1 MEMASSLSTYLF
13 FRFLQA
19 IVTFFGAMILFFL
32 IVRLLPGD
40 PARLLAGPEASEE
53 DVVRIREALGL
64 NKPIYEQLI
73 SYLTSIM
80 RGDLGISIKYGTP
93 VLNEILARLPYTIA
107 LALVAE
113 AIAVAIAI
121 PLGVLAALKPRS
133 ILAYAASLLG
143 ILGTSLPVFWVGLM
157 LIFIFAVELKVL
169 PSSGAE
175 SPKHIV
181 LPALTLAFFL
191 TGNLTRMTRAAVLEA
206 LSSNHVLTALAKG
219 LPFSKVLLRHVLR
232 VSLIPILTI
241 ISLQLGALLGG
252 AIITE
257 TVFAWPGIGSLLVD
271 SLFFRDYVL
280 AQGIIMF
287 IVGVFILLNLVTDI
301 AYALVDPRV
310 REVLWR
316 VR

>member
-1 MEMASSLSTYLF
+1 MVSSLSTYLF
-13 FRFLQA
+13 YRFLQA
-19 IVTFFGAMILFFL
+19 IVTFFGAMILFFF
-32 IVRLLPGD
+32 IVRILPGD
-40 PARLLAGPEASEE
+40 PARILAGPEASEE
-53 DVVRIREALGL
+53 DVAKIREALGL
-64 NKPIYEQLI
+64 NKPIYEQFFI
-73 SYLTSIM
+73 YLTSIL
-80 RGDLGISIKYGTP
+80 RGDLGTSIKYGTP
-93 VLNEILARLPYTIA
+93 VVNEILARLPYTIA

-113 AIAVAIAI
+113 AIAVIIAI

-133 ILAYAASLLG
+133 MLSYIASLLS

-157 LIFIFAVELKVL
+157 LIFIFAVELRLL
-169 PSSGAE
+169 PSSGAD
-175 SPKHIV
+175 SPKHII

-191 TGNLTRMTRAAVLEA
+191 TGNLARMTKAAVLEA
-206 LSSNHVLTALAKG
+206 LSSNHVVTAIAKG
-219 LPFSKVLLRHVLR
+219 LPFSKILVRHVLR

-271 SLFFRDYVL
+271 SLFYRDYVL

-287 IVGVFILLNLVTDI
+287 IVGVFILLNLLTDI
-301 AYALVDPRV
+301 AYALVDPRI
-310 REVLWR
+310 RDVLWR

>member
-1 MEMASSLSTYLF
+1 VSSLSTYLF
-13 FRFLQA
+13 YRFLQA
-19 IVTFFGAMILFFL
+19 IVTFFGAMILFFF
-32 IVRLLPGD
+32 IVRILPGD
-40 PARLLAGPEASEE
+40 PARILAGPEASEE
-53 DVVRIREALGL
+53 DVAKIREALGL
-64 NKPIYEQLI
+64 NKPIYEQFFI
-73 SYLTSIM
+73 YLTSIL
-80 RGDLGISIKYGTP
+80 RGDLGTSIKYGTP
-93 VLNEILARLPYTIA
+93 VVNEILARLPYTIA

-113 AIAVAIAI
+113 AIAVIIAI

-133 ILAYAASLLG
+133 MLSYIASLLS

-157 LIFIFAVELKVL
+157 LIFIFAVELRLL
-169 PSSGAE
+169 PSSGAD
-175 SPKHIV
+175 SPKHII

-191 TGNLTRMTRAAVLEA
+191 TGNLARMTKAAVLEA
-206 LSSNHVLTALAKG
+206 LSSNHVVTAIAKG
-219 LPFSKVLLRHVLR
+219 LPFSKILVRHVLR

-271 SLFFRDYVL
+271 SLFYRDYVL

-287 IVGVFILLNLVTDI
+287 IVGVFILLNLLTDI
-301 AYALVDPRV
+301 AYALVDPRI
-310 REVLWR
+310 RDVLWR

>member
-1 MEMASSLSTYLF
+1 MVSSLSTYLF
-13 FRFLQA
+13 YRFLQA
-19 IVTFFGAMILFFL
+19 IVTFFGAMILFFF
-32 IVRLLPGD
+32 IVRILPGD
-40 PARLLAGPEASEE
+40 PARVLAGPEASEE
-53 DVVRIREALGL
+53 DVARIREALGL
-64 NKPIYEQLI
+64 NKPIYEQLFI
-73 SYLTSIM
+73 YLTSIL
-80 RGDLGISIKYGTP
+80 RGDLGTSIKYGTP
-93 VLNEILARLPYTIA
+93 VVNEILARLPYTIA

-113 AIAVAIAI
+113 AIAVSIAV

-133 ILAYAASLLG
+133 MLSYIASLLS

-157 LIFIFAVELKVL
+157 LIFIFAVELRLL
-169 PSSGAE
+169 PSSGAD
-175 SPKHIV
+175 SLKHII

-191 TGNLTRMTRAAVLEA
+191 TGNLARMTKAAVLEA
-206 LSSNHVLTALAKG
+206 LSSNHVVTAIAKG
-219 LPFSKVLLRHVLR
+219 LPFSKILVRHVLR

-271 SLFFRDYVL
+271 SLFYRDYVL

-287 IVGVFILLNLVTDI
+287 IVGVFILLNLLTDI
-301 AYALVDPRV
+301 TYALVDPRI
-310 REVLWR
+310 RDVLWR

>member
-1 MEMASSLSTYLF
+1 
-13 FRFLQA
+13 
-19 IVTFFGAMILFFL
+19 MILFFL

-53 DVVRIREALGL
+53 DVARIREALGL

-257 TVFAWPGIGSLLVD
+257 TIFAWPGIGSLLVD
-271 SLFFRDYVL
+271 SLFIRDYVL

-301 AYALVDPRV
+301 AYALVDPRI

>member
-133 ILAYAASLLG
+133 ILAYVVSILG

-316 VR
+316 AR

>member
-1 MEMASSLSTYLF
+1 MASSLSTYLF

-53 DVVRIREALGL
+53 DVARIREALGL

-143 ILGTSLPVFWVGLM
+143 VLGTSLPVFWVGLM

-257 TVFAWPGIGSLLVD
+257 TIFAWPGIGSLLVD
-271 SLFFRDYVL
+271 SLFIRDYVL

>member
-1 MEMASSLSTYLF
+1 MVSSLSTYLF
-13 FRFLQA
+13 YRFLQA
-19 IVTFFGAMILFFL
+19 IVTFFGAMILFFF
-32 IVRLLPGD
+32 IVRILPGD
-40 PARLLAGPEASEE
+40 PARILAGPEASEE
-53 DVVRIREALGL
+53 DVARIREALGL
-64 NKPIYEQLI
+64 NKPIYEQLFI
-73 SYLTSIM
+73 YLTSIL
-80 RGDLGISIKYGTP
+80 RGDLGTSIKYGTP
-93 VLNEILARLPYTIA
+93 VVNEILARLPYTIA

-113 AIAVAIAI
+113 AIAVSIAV

-133 ILAYAASLLG
+133 MLSYIASLLS

-157 LIFIFAVELKVL
+157 LIFIFAVELRLL
-169 PSSGAE
+169 PSSGAD
-175 SPKHIV
+175 SPKHII

-191 TGNLTRMTRAAVLEA
+191 TGNLARMTKAAVLEA
-206 LSSNHVLTALAKG
+206 LSSNHVVTAIAKG
-219 LPFSKVLLRHVLR
+219 LPFSKILVRHVLR

-271 SLFFRDYVL
+271 SLFYRDYVL

-287 IVGVFILLNLVTDI
+287 IVGVFIVLNLLTDI
-301 AYALVDPRV
+301 AYALVDPRI
-310 REVLWR
+310 RDVLWR

>member
-53 DVVRIREALGL
+53 DVAKIREALGL

-257 TVFAWPGIGSLLVD
+257 TIFAWPGIGSLLVD

>member
-1 MEMASSLSTYLF
+1 
-13 FRFLQA
+13 
-19 IVTFFGAMILFFL
+19 MILFFL

-53 DVVRIREALGL
+53 DVARIREALGL

-257 TVFAWPGIGSLLVD
+257 TIFAWPGIGSLLVD

-301 AYALVDPRV
+301 AYALVDPRI

>member
-1 MEMASSLSTYLF
+1 MASSLSTYLF

-53 DVVRIREALGL
+53 DVARIREALGL

-257 TVFAWPGIGSLLVD
+257 TIFAWPGIGSLLVD

-301 AYALVDPRV
+301 AYALVDPRI

>member
-1 MEMASSLSTYLF
+1 MVSSLSTYLF
-13 FRFLQA
+13 YRFLQA
-19 IVTFFGAMILFFL
+19 IVTFFGAMILFFF
-32 IVRLLPGD
+32 IVRILPGD
-40 PARLLAGPEASEE
+40 PARILAGPEASEE
-53 DVVRIREALGL
+53 DVAKIREALGL
-64 NKPIYEQLI
+64 NKPIYEQFFI
-73 SYLTSIM
+73 YLTSIL
-80 RGDLGISIKYGTP
+80 RGDLGTSIKYGTP
-93 VLNEILARLPYTIA
+93 VVNEILARLPYTIA

-113 AIAVAIAI
+113 AIAVIIAV

-133 ILAYAASLLG
+133 MLSYIASLLS

-157 LIFIFAVELKVL
+157 LIFIFAVERRLL
-169 PSSGAE
+169 PSSGAD
-175 SPKHIV
+175 SPKHII

-191 TGNLTRMTRAAVLEA
+191 TGNLARMTKAAVLEA
-206 LSSNHVLTALAKG
+206 LSSNHVITAIAKG
-219 LPFSKVLLRHVLR
+219 LPFSKILVRHVLR

-271 SLFFRDYVL
+271 SLFYRDYVL

-287 IVGVFILLNLVTDI
+287 IVGVFILLNLLTDI
-301 AYALVDPRV
+301 AYALVDPRI
-310 REVLWR
+310 RDVLWR

>member
-1 MEMASSLSTYLF
+1 MASSLSTYLF

-53 DVVRIREALGL
+53 DVAKIREALGL

-257 TVFAWPGIGSLLVD
+257 TIFAWPGIGSLLVD
-271 SLFFRDYVL
+271 SLFIRDYVL

>member
-1 MEMASSLSTYLF
+1 MVSSLSTYLF
-13 FRFLQA
+13 YRFLQA
-19 IVTFFGAMILFFL
+19 IVTFFGAMILFFF
-32 IVRLLPGD
+32 IVRILPGD
-40 PARLLAGPEASEE
+40 PARILAGPEASEE
-53 DVVRIREALGL
+53 DVAKIREALGL
-64 NKPIYEQLI
+64 NKPIYEQLFI
-73 SYLTSIM
+73 YLTSIL
-80 RGDLGISIKYGTP
+80 RGDLGTSIKYGTP
-93 VLNEILARLPYTIA
+93 VVNEILARLPYTIA

-113 AIAVAIAI
+113 AIAVIIAI

-133 ILAYAASLLG
+133 MLSYIASLLS

-157 LIFIFAVELKVL
+157 LIFIFAVERKLL
-169 PSSGAE
+169 PSSGAD
-175 SPKHIV
+175 SPKHII

-191 TGNLTRMTRAAVLEA
+191 TGNLARMTKAAVLEA
-206 LSSNHVLTALAKG
+206 LSSNHVVTAIAKG
-219 LPFSKVLLRHVLR
+219 LPFSKILVRHVLR

-271 SLFFRDYVL
+271 SLFYRDYVL

-287 IVGVFILLNLVTDI
+287 IVGVFILLNLLTDI
-301 AYALVDPRV
+301 AYALVDPRI
-310 REVLWR
+310 RDVLWR

>member
-1 MEMASSLSTYLF
+1 MSSLSTYLF
-13 FRFLQA
+13 YRFLQA
-19 IVTFFGAMILFFL
+19 IVTFFGAMILFFF
-32 IVRLLPGD
+32 IVRILPGD
-40 PARLLAGPEASEE
+40 PARILAGPEASEE
-53 DVVRIREALGL
+53 DVAKIREALGL
-64 NKPIYEQLI
+64 NKPIYEQFFV
-73 SYLTSIM
+73 YLTSIL
-80 RGDLGISIKYGTP
+80 RGDLGTSIKYGTP
-93 VLNEILARLPYTIA
+93 VVNEILARLPYTIA

-113 AIAVAIAI
+113 AIAVIIAI

-133 ILAYAASLLG
+133 MLSYIASLLS

-157 LIFIFAVELKVL
+157 LIFIFAVELRLL
-169 PSSGAE
+169 PSSGAD
-175 SPKHIV
+175 SPKHII

-191 TGNLTRMTRAAVLEA
+191 TGNLARMTKAAVLEA
-206 LSSNHVLTALAKG
+206 LSSNHVVTAIAKG
-219 LPFSKVLLRHVLR
+219 LPFSKILVRHVLR

-271 SLFFRDYVL
+271 SLFYRDYVL

-287 IVGVFILLNLVTDI
+287 IVGVFILLNLLTDI
-301 AYALVDPRV
+301 AYALVDPRI
-310 REVLWR
+310 RDVLWR

>member
-206 LSSNHVLTALAKG
+206 LSSNHVLTAFAKG

-257 TVFAWPGIGSLLVD
+257 TIFAWPGIGSLLVD

>member
-1 MEMASSLSTYLF
+1 
-13 FRFLQA
+13 
-19 IVTFFGAMILFFL
+19 MILFFL

-53 DVVRIREALGL
+53 DVARIREALGL

-219 LPFSKVLLRHVLR
+219 LQFSKVLLRHVLR

-257 TVFAWPGIGSLLVD
+257 TVFAWPGIGSMLVD

-301 AYALVDPRV
+301 AYALVDPRI

>member
-1 MEMASSLSTYLF
+1 MASSLSTYLF

-53 DVVRIREALGL
+53 DVARIREALGL

-133 ILAYAASLLG
+133 ILAYVVSILG

-206 LSSNHVLTALAKG
+206 LSSNHVLTAFAKG

-301 AYALVDPRV
+301 AYALVDPRI

>member
-53 DVVRIREALGL
+53 DVARIREALGL

-257 TVFAWPGIGSLLVD
+257 TIFAWPGIGSLLVD

>member
-1 MEMASSLSTYLF
+1 MASSLSTYLF

-53 DVVRIREALGL
+53 DVARIREALGL

-133 ILAYAASLLG
+133 ILAYVVSILG
-143 ILGTSLPVFWVGLM
+143 ILGTSFPVFWVGLM

-257 TVFAWPGIGSLLVD
+257 TVFAWPGIGSMLVD

-301 AYALVDPRV
+301 AYALVDPRI

>member
-1 MEMASSLSTYLF
+1 MASSLSTYLF

-53 DVVRIREALGL
+53 DVARIRETLGL

-143 ILGTSLPVFWVGLM
+143 VLGTSLPVFWVGLM

-257 TVFAWPGIGSLLVD
+257 TIFAWPGIGSLLVD

-301 AYALVDPRV
+301 AYALVDPRI

>member
-1 MEMASSLSTYLF
+1 MVSSLSTYLF
-13 FRFLQA
+13 YRFLQA
-19 IVTFFGAMILFFL
+19 IVTFFGAMILFFF
-32 IVRLLPGD
+32 IVRILPGD
-40 PARLLAGPEASEE
+40 PARILAGPEASEE
-53 DVVRIREALGL
+53 DVAKIREALGL
-64 NKPIYEQLI
+64 NKPIYEQFFI
-73 SYLTSIM
+73 YLTSIL
-80 RGDLGISIKYGTP
+80 RGDLGTSIKYGTP
-93 VLNEILARLPYTIA
+93 VVNEILARLPYTIA

-113 AIAVAIAI
+113 AIAVTIAV

-133 ILAYAASLLG
+133 MLSYIASLLS

-157 LIFIFAVELKVL
+157 LIFIFAVELKLL
-169 PSSGAE
+169 PSSGAD
-175 SPKHIV
+175 SPRHII

-191 TGNLTRMTRAAVLEA
+191 MGNLARMTKAAVLEA
-206 LSSNHVLTALAKG
+206 LSSNHVVTAIAKG
-219 LPFSKVLLRHVLR
+219 LPFSKILVRHVLR

-271 SLFFRDYVL
+271 SLFYRDYVL

-287 IVGVFILLNLVTDI
+287 IVGVFIILNLLTDI
-301 AYALVDPRV
+301 AYALVDPRI
-310 REVLWR
+310 RDVLWR

>member
-1 MEMASSLSTYLF
+1 MASSLSTYMF

-53 DVVRIREALGL
+53 DVAKIREALGL

-113 AIAVAIAI
+113 AIAVEIAI

-257 TVFAWPGIGSLLVD
+257 TIFAWPGIGSLLVD

-301 AYALVDPRV
+301 AYALVDPRI

>member
-1 MEMASSLSTYLF
+1 
-13 FRFLQA
+13 
-19 IVTFFGAMILFFL
+19 MILFFL

-53 DVVRIREALGL
+53 DVARIREALGL

-143 ILGTSLPVFWVGLM
+143 VLGTSLPVFWVGLM

-257 TVFAWPGIGSLLVD
+257 TIFAWPGIGSLLVD
-271 SLFFRDYVL
+271 SLFYRDYVL

-301 AYALVDPRV
+301 AYALVDPRI

>member
-1 MEMASSLSTYLF
+1 MSSLSTYLF
-13 FRFLQA
+13 YRFLQA
-19 IVTFFGAMILFFL
+19 IVTFFGAMILFFF
-32 IVRLLPGD
+32 IVRILPGD
-40 PARLLAGPEASEE
+40 PARILAGPEASEE
-53 DVVRIREALGL
+53 DVAKIREALGL
-64 NKPIYEQLI
+64 NKPIYEQFFI
-73 SYLTSIM
+73 YLTSIL
-80 RGDLGISIKYGTP
+80 RGDLGTSIKYGTP
-93 VLNEILARLPYTIA
+93 VVNEILARLPYTIA

-113 AIAVAIAI
+113 AIAVTIAV

-133 ILAYAASLLG
+133 MLSYIASLLS

-157 LIFIFAVELKVL
+157 LIFIFAVELKLL
-169 PSSGAE
+169 PSSGAD
-175 SPKHIV
+175 SPRHII

-191 TGNLTRMTRAAVLEA
+191 MGNLARMTKAAVLEA
-206 LSSNHVLTALAKG
+206 LSSNHVVTAIAKG
-219 LPFSKVLLRHVLR
+219 LPFSKILVRHVLR

-271 SLFFRDYVL
+271 SLFYRDYVL

-287 IVGVFILLNLVTDI
+287 IVGVFIILNLLTDI
-301 AYALVDPRV
+301 AYALVDPRI
-310 REVLWR
+310 RDVLWR

>member
-1 MEMASSLSTYLF
+1 
-13 FRFLQA
+13 
-19 IVTFFGAMILFFL
+19 MILFFL

-53 DVVRIREALGL
+53 DVARIREALGL

-133 ILAYAASLLG
+133 ILAYVVSILG

-206 LSSNHVLTALAKG
+206 LSSNHVLTAFAKG

>member
-1 MEMASSLSTYLF
+1 
-13 FRFLQA
+13 
-19 IVTFFGAMILFFL
+19 
-32 IVRLLPGD
+32 
-40 PARLLAGPEASEE
+40 
-53 DVVRIREALGL
+53 
-64 NKPIYEQLI
+64 
-73 SYLTSIM
+73 M

-219 LPFSKVLLRHVLR
+219 LQFSKVLLRHVLR

-257 TVFAWPGIGSLLVD
+257 TIFAWPGIGSLLVD
-271 SLFFRDYVL
+271 SLFIRDYVL

>member
-1 MEMASSLSTYLF
+1 MASSLSTYLF

-53 DVVRIREALGL
+53 DVARIREALGL

-143 ILGTSLPVFWVGLM
+143 VLGTSLPVFWVGLM

-257 TVFAWPGIGSLLVD
+257 TIFAWPGIGSLLVD

-301 AYALVDPRV
+301 AYALVDPRI

>member
-232 VSLIPILTI
+232 VSLIPNHNKLTTR
-241 ISLQLGALLGG
+241 GATRRSYNNGDY
-252 AIITE
+252 IR
-257 TVFAWPGIGSLLVD
+257 VAWHRIPASRL
-271 SLFFRDYVL
+271 
-280 AQGIIMF
+280 
-287 IVGVFILLNLVTDI
+287 FIL
-301 AYALVDPRV
+301 
-310 REVLWR
+310 
-316 VR
+316 

>member
-1 MEMASSLSTYLF
+1 MASSLSTYLF

-19 IVTFFGAMILFFL
+19 IVTFFGAMTLFFL

-53 DVVRIREALGL
+53 DVARIREALGL

-257 TVFAWPGIGSLLVD
+257 TIFAWPGIGSLLVD

-301 AYALVDPRV
+301 AYALVDPRI

>member
-1 MEMASSLSTYLF
+1 MASSLSTYLF

-53 DVVRIREALGL
+53 DVARIREALGL

-133 ILAYAASLLG
+133 ILAYVVSILG

-257 TVFAWPGIGSLLVD
+257 TIFAWPGIGSLLVD

>member
-1 MEMASSLSTYLF
+1 MSSLSTYLF
-13 FRFLQA
+13 YRFLQA
-19 IVTFFGAMILFFL
+19 IVTFFGAMILFFF
-32 IVRLLPGD
+32 IVRILPGD
-40 PARLLAGPEASEE
+40 PARILAGPEASEE
-53 DVVRIREALGL
+53 DVAKIREALGL
-64 NKPIYEQLI
+64 NKPIYEQFFI
-73 SYLTSIM
+73 YLTSIL
-80 RGDLGISIKYGTP
+80 RGDLGTSIKYGTP
-93 VLNEILARLPYTIA
+93 VVNEILARLPYTIA

-113 AIAVAIAI
+113 AIAVIIAV

-133 ILAYAASLLG
+133 MLSYIASLLS

-157 LIFIFAVELKVL
+157 LIFIFAVELRLL
-169 PSSGAE
+169 PSSGAD
-175 SPKHIV
+175 SPKHII

-191 TGNLTRMTRAAVLEA
+191 TGNLARMTKAAVLEA
-206 LSSNHVLTALAKG
+206 LSSNHVVTAIAKG
-219 LPFSKVLLRHVLR
+219 LPFSKILVRHVLR

-271 SLFFRDYVL
+271 SLFYRDYVL

-287 IVGVFILLNLVTDI
+287 IVGVFILLNLLTDI
-301 AYALVDPRV
+301 AYALVDPRI
-310 REVLWR
+310 RDVLWR

>member
-1 MEMASSLSTYLF
+1 MASSLSTYLF

-53 DVVRIREALGL
+53 DVAKIREALGL

-143 ILGTSLPVFWVGLM
+143 VLGTSLPVFWVGLM

-257 TVFAWPGIGSLLVD
+257 TIFAWPGIGSLLVD
-271 SLFFRDYVL
+271 SLFYRDYVL

-301 AYALVDPRV
+301 AYALVDPRI

>member
-1 MEMASSLSTYLF
+1 MSSLSTYLF
-13 FRFLQA
+13 YRFLQA
-19 IVTFFGAMILFFL
+19 IVTFFGAMILFFF
-32 IVRLLPGD
+32 IVRILPGD
-40 PARLLAGPEASEE
+40 PARILAGPEASEE
-53 DVVRIREALGL
+53 DVAKIREALGL
-64 NKPIYEQLI
+64 NKPIYEQLFI
-73 SYLTSIM
+73 YLTSIL
-80 RGDLGISIKYGTP
+80 RGDLGTSIKYGTP
-93 VLNEILARLPYTIA
+93 VVNEILARLPYTIA

-113 AIAVAIAI
+113 AIAVIIAI

-133 ILAYAASLLG
+133 MLSYIASLLS

-157 LIFIFAVELKVL
+157 LIFIFAVERKLL
-169 PSSGAE
+169 PSSGAD
-175 SPKHIV
+175 SPKHII

-191 TGNLTRMTRAAVLEA
+191 TGNLARMTKAAVLEA
-206 LSSNHVLTALAKG
+206 LSSNHVVTAIAKG
-219 LPFSKVLLRHVLR
+219 LPFSKILVRHVLR

-271 SLFFRDYVL
+271 SLFYRDYVL

-287 IVGVFILLNLVTDI
+287 IVGVFILLNLLTDI
-301 AYALVDPRV
+301 AYALVDPRI
-310 REVLWR
+310 RDVLWR

>member
-1 MEMASSLSTYLF
+1 MASSLSTYMF

-53 DVVRIREALGL
+53 DVAKIREALGL

-257 TVFAWPGIGSLLVD
+257 TIFAWPGIGSLLVD

-301 AYALVDPRV
+301 AYALVDPRI

>member
-1 MEMASSLSTYLF
+1 
-13 FRFLQA
+13 
-19 IVTFFGAMILFFL
+19 MILFFL

-133 ILAYAASLLG
+133 ILAYVVSILG

-257 TVFAWPGIGSLLVD
+257 TIFAWPGIGSLLVD

-301 AYALVDPRV
+301 AYALVDPRI